1 MIALTMLSVGI
12 LATSGLFVTGQV
24 TLKRAAQNDTAAVLA
39 DRMLERFR
47 AITWNNIALSG
58 TLVAAADSTY
68 TSDAALSG
76 TSDLTDAN
84 GPVASANACASP
96 TPLTCYPSRSIPDVT
111 HSETAPDHLSY
122 RIDTLRHLGLP
133 RRQLAGRLHLG
144 ADLLVEL
151 LLAREGRDDRDP
163 RLRRRGDLPGP
174 RRASTACRAARC
186 PR

>member
-1 MIALTMLSVGI
+1 MRRVHGSFASCVRSEAAFGLVEIVIALTMLSVGI
-12 LATSGLFVTGQV
+12 LATSGLFITGQV

-47 AITWNNIALSG
+47 AITWNNVALSG

-122 RIDTLRHLGLP
+122 RIDSTSPGAAPTAARRAAPP
-133 RRQLAGRLHLG
+133 RRRP
-144 ADLLVEL
+144 
-151 LLAREGRDDRDP
+151 ARRTPSRP
-163 RLRRRGDLPGP
+163 
-174 RRASTACRAARC
+174 
-186 PR
+186 